1 MSRNPY
7 ATALR
12 YVRRQRIEDKR
23 PNAETKAAM
32 QEADELIAERKR
44 DA

>member
-1 MSRNPY
+1 MSRNPF

-12 YVRRQRIEDKR
+12 YVRQQLEDKR

-32 QEADELIAERKR
+32 QEADELIAERQR
-44 DA
+44 DD